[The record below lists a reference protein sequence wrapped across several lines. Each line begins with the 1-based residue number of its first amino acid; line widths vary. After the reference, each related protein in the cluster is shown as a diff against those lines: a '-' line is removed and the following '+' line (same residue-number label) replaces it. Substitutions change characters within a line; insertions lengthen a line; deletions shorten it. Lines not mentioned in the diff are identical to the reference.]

1 MACRLSALA
10 GACLGPVFTK
20 LNVRARMGPVST
32 LVGVEEQPANAKA
45 QAASKRSWFGCM
57 VVIRFLQE
65 AKEKME
71 VNLKSISIER
81 FLSPNSPKPAMQRQT
96 TNEREWTRIT
106 LRKARL
112 WFCSRR

>member
-1 MACRLSALA
+1 MACRSSALA

-20 LNVRARMGPVST
+20 LNVRARIGPVST

-45 QAASKRSWFGCM
+45 QAASRSLFGCM

-81 FLSPNSPKPAMQRQT
+81 FLSPKPAMQLQT
-96 TNEREWTRIT
+96 TNEQY
-106 LRKARL
+106 L
-112 WFCSRR
+112 FG

>member
-1 MACRLSALA
+1 
-10 GACLGPVFTK
+10 K
-20 LNVRARMGPVST
+20 LNVRARIGPVST

-57 VVIRFLQE
+57 VDIRFLQE

-81 FLSPNSPKPAMQRQT
+81 FLSPKPAMQRQT
-96 TNEREWTRIT
+96 ANEHEWTRIT
-106 LRKARL
+106 LKKGRL
-112 WFCSRR
+112 WFCCGRSLFSEWSQNWQSAA